1 MAPKKARGVQKKVIA
16 KKTQEEDTPKSF
28 NSDKNVEALENGT
41 YKRQA
46 KSLEAALK
54 EQKPSLT
61 VSIQPYGKPR
71 TGKGTFNV
79 YLVKDKTETLIW
91 DGKSKGPP
99 RKLKFPEV
107 ETIIEAL
114 NK

>member
-1 MAPKKARGVQKKVIA
+1 MAPKKARGVQKKVITKRA
-16 KKTQEEDTPKSF
+16 QDIPSK
-28 NSDKNVEALENGT
+28 NSADDANVEALENGT

-46 KSLEAALK
+46 KLLETALK

-61 VSIQPYGKPR
+61 IAIQPYGKPR

-79 YLVKDKTETLIW
+79 YLVKDKKETLIW

-107 ETIIEAL
+107 ETILEAL
-114 NK
+114 IV